1 MGAAGR
7 CAGWGWQSSSLHRVL
22 SAQPRLAEGFREAEE
37 VSGKVFPEE
46 GLFGAELWGA
56 VAAGELGLAKAPSV
70 SLPSASA
77 PGRCSG

>member
-1 MGAAGR
+1 MLVGDGAAASER
-7 CAGWGWQSSSLHRVL
+7 WLP
-22 SAQPRLAEGFREAEE
+22 AQPRLAEGFREAEE